1 MAGEVTFQS
10 TLHRAAY
17 LSMDTPQ
24 QAYALLEII
33 PTAPPQQEQAVNFC
47 LVLDR
52 SGSMAGEKLRQM
64 KEAAG
69 LVVDRLG
76 SGDTL
81 AVVVFDDTAD
91 VIYPCAPVLDRTAIR
106 TWIDAIQERGGTHMS
121 SGMGAGLRELQRGQA
136 PDRVSRMLLLTDGQT
151 WEDVEACQSLA
162 DQCRQ
167 AGISLNALGLGVGDE
182 SNWDPRLLEELA
194 VRSGGEWT
202 VVDHPDKVTA
212 VFASTLQA
220 VQGVSLSKVALTM
233 RMVEGV
239 TPRAVWR
246 VTPLIS
252 RLGQSA
258 VGGWDVQ
265 VFLGDIQS
273 GGGQAILV
281 DLLLP
286 PRKAG
291 SYRLL
296 QADIAYDLPASGLAR
311 QRAALDI
318 VVPFTQDPAL
328 AGQTQGRVMNIIERV
343 VAHKLQTQALDEAAA
358 GDIPRATMRLRAA
371 ATRLLELGE
380 DQMAEQANQQAE
392 HLEQSGQIDTADM
405 QRMRYATRRLT
416 ETELAQAA
424 ESTPPAFE
432 EPSLPA
438 AEEAASDQ
446 EALPAEEASTPED
459 AARVEGETTEP

>member
-1 MAGEVTFQS
+1 
-10 TLHRAAY
+10 
-17 LSMDTPQ
+17 
-24 QAYALLEII
+24 
-33 PTAPPQQEQAVNFC
+33 
-47 LVLDR
+47 
-52 SGSMAGEKLRQM
+52 M

-121 SGMGAGLRELQRGQA
+121 SGMSAGLRELQRGQA

-151 WEDVEACQSLA
+151 WEDVEACHSLA

-220 VQGVSLSKVALTM
+220 VQGVSLSNVALTL

-258 VGGWDVQ
+258 VGGRDVQ

-296 QADIAYDLPASGLAR
+296 QADIVYDLPASGLAR

-432 EPSLPA
+432 EPIPPA
-438 AEEAASDQ
+438 PEETASDQ
-446 EALPAEEASTPED
+446 ETLPAEEVSTPED